1 VPIPEVKLPVAVRPT
16 TPARLVVLV
25 SGAGTLLQALLNA
38 AAGDYPARVVA
49 VGSDLVN
56 AAALERSTAAGVSN
70 FVVPVGDFPNRAEW
84 DLALTAAVAAYE
96 PDLVV
101 LAGFMR
107 LVGPEFLA
115 RFDGRAIN
123 SHPALLPAFPGA
135 QAVAAALAHGVR
147 VTGTSLIFIDAG
159 VDAGPIIAQ
168 VAVPVLDGDDEAA
181 LHERIKQAERSMLV
195 EQVAR
200 LVRNGW
206 TIEDRKVSVP

>member
-1 VPIPEVKLPVAVRPT
+1 
-16 TPARLVVLV
+16 
-25 SGAGTLLQALLNA
+25 LLNA
-38 AAGDYPARVVA
+38 AAAEDYPARVVA

-56 AAALERSTAAGVSN
+56 AAALERANAAGVSN
-70 FVVPVGDFPNRAEW
+70 FVVPVGGFPTRAEW
-84 DLALTAAVAAYE
+84 DLALTAAVAAHD

-107 LVGPEFLA
+107 LVGPEFVA

-135 QAVAAALAHGVR
+135 HAVADALAHGVR

-159 VDAGPIIAQ
+159 VDSGPIIAQ
-168 VAVPVLDGDDEAA
+168 VAVPVLEGDDEAA

>member
-1 VPIPEVKLPVAVRPT
+1 
-16 TPARLVVLV
+16 
-25 SGAGTLLQALLNA
+25 
-38 AAGDYPARVVA
+38 
-49 VGSDLVN
+49 
-56 AAALERSTAAGVSN
+56 
-70 FVVPVGDFPNRAEW
+70 
-84 DLALTAAVAAYE
+84 
-96 PDLVV
+96 
-101 LAGFMR
+101 
-107 LVGPEFLA
+107 
-115 RFDGRAIN
+115 
-123 SHPALLPAFPGA
+123 
-135 QAVAAALAHGVR
+135 LAHGVR